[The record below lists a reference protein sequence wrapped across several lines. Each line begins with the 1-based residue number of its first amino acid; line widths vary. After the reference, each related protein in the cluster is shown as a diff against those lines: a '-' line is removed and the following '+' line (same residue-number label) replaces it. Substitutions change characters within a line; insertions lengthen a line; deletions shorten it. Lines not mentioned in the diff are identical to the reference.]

1 MVDDH
6 HSDWG
11 RHSLGSAD
19 YETAKAKVAKQ
30 VLEMSEIMQIRFML
44 SLSLVMLISASTVA
58 QAQDVRDIPMGEIG
72 DPQAGFEYAQATCAP
87 CHAIGEEK
95 SPNPKAPT
103 FKDAANTPGMT
114 PTALMVW
121 LQSAD
126 HPTMPNIMIRGQE
139 LRNVAAYILSL
150 KD

>member
-1 MVDDH
+1 M
-6 HSDWG
+6 
-11 RHSLGSAD
+11 R
-19 YETAKAKVAKQ
+19 
-30 VLEMSEIMQIRFML
+30 IRL
-44 SLSLVMLISASTVA
+44 VLSLVMTLGSATFA
-58 QAQDVRDIPMGEIG
+58 EAQDVGDVPMGEIG
-72 DPQAGFEYAQATCAP
+72 DPQAGFEYAHATCAV
-87 CHAIGEEK
+87 CHAISEEK
-95 SPNPKAPT
+95 SPIPKASR

-121 LQSAD
+121 LQSAN